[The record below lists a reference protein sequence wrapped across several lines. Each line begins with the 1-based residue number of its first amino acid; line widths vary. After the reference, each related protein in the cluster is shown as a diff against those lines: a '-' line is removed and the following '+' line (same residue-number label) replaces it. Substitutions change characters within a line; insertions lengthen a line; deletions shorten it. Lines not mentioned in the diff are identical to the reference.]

1 VLILDHVYVSCD
13 SAESKQ
19 GSETSSNTKDPSV
32 CSILFAIF
40 EQYIKKIVVVT
51 VISGEQSFPSEN
63 VDDFFWRLFR
73 EEEAGEETSG
83 EGNWDDED
91 MADDFPST
99 SLSLRDFPVRGCK
112 QRSRMAK
119 AGAEP
124 TVLTVVRVVPLDRH
138 FSDEMASKFVSNSA
152 HLFSA
157 VDTPVNSPKREF
169 LVSTLSSGH
178 LGLMRAL
185 SCVQTELLQSAYSA
199 VPEGALVDPKG
210 KPNRCMK
217 QVALQLH
224 HFTHRFLLI
233 ENKERLR
240 YSVPE
245 ILCCIYICLAVALF
259 ILCYRPH

>member
-1 VLILDHVYVSCD
+1 MLRRVGQLSEGSVLILDHVYVSHD
-13 SAESKQ
+13 SVES
-19 GSETSSNTKDPSV
+19 STELRDPSV
-32 CSILFAIF
+32 CSILFSIF

-51 VISGEQSFPSEN
+51 VISGEKSFPSED

-83 EGNWDDED
+83 VGNWDDDD
-91 MADDFPST
+91 MPDNLPST
-99 SLSLRDFPVRGCK
+99 SLSLRDFPLQGSK

-124 TVLTVVRVVPLDRH
+124 TVLTVVRVVPLDRR
-138 FSDEMASKFVSNSA
+138 SSEEMARKFVANTA

-178 LGLMRAL
+178 IGLMRTL
-185 SCVQTELLQSAYSA
+185 SAVQIELLQSAHSA

-210 KPNRCMK
+210 N
-217 QVALQLH
+217 
-224 HFTHRFLLI
+224 
-233 ENKERLR
+233 
-240 YSVPE
+240 
-245 ILCCIYICLAVALF
+245 
-259 ILCYRPH
+259 

>member
-1 VLILDHVYVSCD
+1 MILDHVYVSHHSVES
-13 SAESKQ
+13 SAEPR
-19 GSETSSNTKDPSV
+19 DPSV
-32 CSILFAIF
+32 CSILFSIF

-83 EGNWDDED
+83 VGKWDDDD
-91 MADDFPST
+91 MPDDLPSS
-99 SLSLRDFPVRGCK
+99 SLSLRDFPLEGSK

-124 TVLTVVRVVPLDRH
+124 TVLAVVRVVPLDRRS
-138 FSDEMASKFVSNSA
+138 SDEMASKFVANSA
-152 HLFSA
+152 NLFST

-178 LGLMRAL
+178 LGLMRTL
-185 SCVQTELLQSAYSA
+185 SCVQIELLQSAHSA

-210 KPNRCMK
+210 D
-217 QVALQLH
+217 
-224 HFTHRFLLI
+224 
-233 ENKERLR
+233 
-240 YSVPE
+240 
-245 ILCCIYICLAVALF
+245 
-259 ILCYRPH
+259 

>member
-1 VLILDHVYVSCD
+1 MLILDHVYVSCD
-13 SAESKQ
+13 SVEREQ
-19 GSETSSNTKDPSV
+19 GSESSSEMKDPSL
-32 CSILFAIF
+32 CSVLFSIF

-73 EEEAGEETSG
+73 EEEAGDETSG
-83 EGNWDDED
+83 VGNWDDDD
-91 MADDFPST
+91 MAEEIPST
-99 SLSLRDFPVRGCK
+99 SLSLRDFPVLGSK

-124 TVLTVVRVVPLDRH
+124 TILTVVRVVPLDKS
-138 FSDEMASKFVSNSA
+138 FSDDMACKFVANSA

-157 VDTPVNSPKREF
+157 VDLPVNSPKREF

-185 SCVQTELLQSAYSA
+185 SCVQIEPLQSAYSA

-210 KPNRCMK
+210 NK
-217 QVALQLH
+217 
-224 HFTHRFLLI
+224 I
-233 ENKERLR
+233 E
-240 YSVPE
+240 
-245 ILCCIYICLAVALF
+245 A
-259 ILCYRPH
+259 